1 MNQLQS
7 LKDRIKS
14 NIQVKVQSTEPW
26 HNEPWECCLFTE
38 RNEWPSWIVMYGQT
52 PEKAI
57 ERMHGYLNG
66 KVSDHANSKRPP
78 RLFLKEVQCESQ
90 TIRS

>member
-26 HNEPWECCLFTE
+26 QNEPWECCLFTE
-38 RNEWPSWIVMYGQT
+38 RNEWPCWIVMRAAT
-52 PEKAI
+52 PDEAM
-57 ERMHGYLNG
+57 ERMHGYLDG
-66 KVSDHANSKRPP
+66 RIPDHANSQRPP
-78 RLFLKEVQCESQ
+78 KAFLKEVQYEPQIIGS
-90 TIRS
+90 